1 MFNLDS
7 GAEIERKSTDA
18 IRTIVT
24 DQGSNFV
31 RLFKQQ
37 ENIYQDE
44 NIEIIGIDRDE
55 NIEIVSIDEVENEIM
70 QIHDEI
76 SELKSPDNINSEE
89 FEEEADTENEEILK
103 KEVGGILSF
112 ADDNEIYD
120 REYDNDTFHINLG
133 RMTIL
138 NFKLKLIYINM

>member
-7 GAEIERKSTDA
+7 EAENERKSTDA

-37 ENIYQDE
+37 ENIEQ
-44 NIEIIGIDRDE
+44 DE
-55 NIEIVSIDEVENEIM
+55 NIEIVSIDQVKNEIM
-70 QIHDEI
+70 QIYDEI
-76 SELKSPDNINSEE
+76 SEFKSPDNINSKE
-89 FEEEADTENEEILK
+89 FEEESDTEIEEILK
-103 KEVGGILSF
+103 KEVGGKLSF
-112 ADDNEIYD
+112 VDDNENYD
-120 REYDNDTFHINLG
+120 REYDNDTFHINFG

-138 NFKLKLIYINM
+138 NF

>member
-37 ENIYQDE
+37 ENIDQ
-44 NIEIIGIDRDE
+44 DE

-76 SELKSPDNINSEE
+76 RELKSPDNINSEE

-112 ADDNEIYD
+112 VDDNEIYD

-138 NFKLKLIYINM
+138 NFKLKLIYINL

>member
-37 ENIYQDE
+37 ENIDQ
-44 NIEIIGIDRDE
+44 DE

-112 ADDNEIYD
+112 VDDNEIYD

-138 NFKLKLIYINM
+138 NFKLKLIYINL

>member
-37 ENIYQDE
+37 ENIDQDE

-55 NIEIVSIDEVENEIM
+55 NIEIVSID
-70 QIHDEI
+70 
-76 SELKSPDNINSEE
+76 
-89 FEEEADTENEEILK
+89 LK
-103 KEVGGILSF
+103 KQVGGILSF
-112 ADDNEIYD
+112 VDDNEIYD

>member
-37 ENIYQDE
+37 ENVDQ
-44 NIEIIGIDRDE
+44 DE

-76 SELKSPDNINSEE
+76 SELKSPDNINCEE

-112 ADDNEIYD
+112 VDDNEIYD